1 MYTYSLHVHAH
12 TLGGTGKIAP
22 GAFLSSTMAIVGQNR
37 CSEEREGG
45 SVERE
50 VGSVEGVG
58 RECRGREVGSVERR
72 RR

>member
-37 CSEEREGG
+37 CSEERE
-45 SVERE
+45 